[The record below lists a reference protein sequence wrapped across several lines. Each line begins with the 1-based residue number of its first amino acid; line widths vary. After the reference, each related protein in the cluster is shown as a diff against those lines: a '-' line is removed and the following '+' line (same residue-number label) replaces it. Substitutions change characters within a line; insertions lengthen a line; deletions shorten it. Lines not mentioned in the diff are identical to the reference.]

1 MLKFFRNRSKNNSI
15 EDVQS
20 NNEADIEEQNENGDF
35 PDDTDHEG
43 AAPEPDEGYEEEI
56 QISEPGDDFGQ
67 TAENE
72 SEDLGEEQEPEELQ
86 TEKSGRFVTFWNH
99 LFGSRRQETSQE
111 IKAED
116 ETEPVWEQEDA
127 GADVVTEEELTGNIG
142 QVEEDADDTEAAES
156 EQEAGPD
163 AVSRCEDNEE
173 TPEEAWEEPERETLT
188 DAELLE
194 EADSYEEELLEEEE
208 DLREESGKKGRFAAF
223 WENLFGRKK
232 KKENEETDLDAEET
246 EEDSDEDSEEAPE
259 DAPEGTAD
267 ENDSDEPLEGE
278 EAEEDV
284 PIEELLDEVLG
295 VEAEEESEEEEE
307 DSVEDDWEDEPVY
320 GDHLDKLVAVSSP
333 LHWVLLTGGIFVVM
347 AAIWWAIYGS
357 VPKAEEAKGILLK
370 ERKYTTV
377 YANTSGM
384 ITQVNIAE
392 GDTVQPGDVLYEVGS
407 RADAGYLKE
416 LQERIRKVE
425 SVSYNT
431 LTSDSYSSS
440 SSDDDYYSSS
450 SYSSYSSGSSSASS
464 GYRASAGNSVS
475 RNSVSGNSASSTVR
489 DTAKTNVSSGRKATQ
504 ISASYD
510 VAEDQV
516 TSDNQKLIDIK
527 NQQLSLVL
535 ESREYEAKVE
545 DLQERYKAKLEEVS
559 DLKRKLEN
567 AESAYY
573 SQVSSDRGAQTKYEF
588 DTAFAEY
595 STAES
600 ALQAASKAYQ
610 DAVNLADAATI
621 ALIQAKDEYTN
632 AKKYGTA
639 QEKAAAKSA
648 VSDAQTA
655 NKRAQ
660 DKLSVY
666 TSAKNAAE
674 TERNSKKSAY
684 NTKKS
689 AYESYVRT
697 SGTGDAQTVRNSN
710 AYLAALESYNMAYG
724 ELNTISSDLSEAEA
738 MLSAVTENAMQ
749 IRDHALKNQFEAE
762 KKSVLDKLNRELRDY
777 QKQLESVKITAAV
790 GGVVENVIA
799 QLGYAVSETTEVA
812 RICEYESEN
821 LQAVY
826 FLPLKQG
833 KRIKEGMSVSIYPSV
848 YPKEEYGYLTG
859 TVLHV
864 EKYVTSCDAVLE
876 RLRDRKLAELFEE
889 EGPVMEIVCE
899 ITMDDTTVSGYEW
912 SLEKGEKVELAE
924 GTLLDGVF
932 EIDSTSPISILIPG
946 LKDRDASGPQGKKK
960 AESEAEPEDVIDAED
975 AEDAE
980 IYDDE
985 DYDDEDYDGED
996 YDDEDYDDE
1005 DYDDEDYDDED
1016 YDDEDYDDEYD
1027 EEDYDD
1033 EDYDEEDYDEEEL

>member
-1 MLKFFRNRSKNNSI
+1 MRKSEGCAITLRRDIFWKGINMFKFFRNRSKNNSI
-15 EDVQS
+15 ENAQVNSETDYTEQDTQAVS
-20 NNEADIEEQNENGDF
+20 EADGEYAGEVSD
-35 PDDTDHEG
+35 P
-43 AAPEPDEGYEEEI
+43 EEESV
-56 QISEPGDDFGQ
+56 SEEKEAFEED
-67 TAENE
+67 AVSEEESEE
-72 SEDLGEEQEPEELQ
+72 SEDEPEESEEEPVNPQ
-86 TEKSGRFVTFWNH
+86 VRKSGGFKAFWKK
-99 LFGSRRQETSQE
+99 LFGGNKADDLQDTEAEEEDGIISDESGEEVEAEAGEIVSQE
-111 IKAED
+111 EEAE
-116 ETEPVWEQEDA
+116 EQ
-127 GADVVTEEELTGNIG
+127 I
-142 QVEEDADDTEAAES
+142 EAAES
-156 EQEAGPD
+156 
-163 AVSRCEDNEE
+163 
-173 TPEEAWEEPERETLT
+173 
-188 DAELLE
+188 DAEEDSDVILACE
-194 EADSYEEELLEEEE
+194 ENDPDGEEENGEKKP
-208 DLREESGKKGRFAAF
+208 GKFAAF
-223 WENLFGRKK
+223 WKKLFGGKK
-232 KKENEETDLDAEET
+232 KKTEEDTGEDTEEEASTADEETGEESGEEKDSTET
-246 EEDSDEDSEEAPE
+246 EEASEE
-259 DAPEGTAD
+259 
-267 ENDSDEPLEGE
+267 
-278 EAEEDV
+278 EAAKEDV

-295 VEAEEESEEEEE
+295 VEDLEDEPEEEEE
-307 DSVEDDWEDEPVY
+307 PEEEDDDWEDETVY

-357 VPKAEEAKGILLK
+357 VPKTEEARGILLK
-370 ERKYTTV
+370 ERKFTAV

-407 RADAGYLKE
+407 KADAGHIQE

-431 LTSDSYSSS
+431 LTSDSYSDSS
-440 SSDDDYYSSS
+440 SYDDDDYYSRSGYNSS
-450 SYSSYSSGSSSASS
+450 GSGSSSSSS
-464 GYRASAGNSVS
+464 GYRSSGNSVS
-475 RNSVSGNSASSTVR
+475 RNSVSNNSAASTVR
-489 DTAKTNVSSGRKATQ
+489 DTVKTNVSSSRKTTQ

-573 SQVSSDRGAQTKYEF
+573 SQVSSDKGSQVKYEF
-588 DTAFAEY
+588 DTAVAEY

-621 ALIQAKDEYTN
+621 ALIQAKDAYTN

-648 VSDAQTA
+648 VADAQTA

-660 DKLSVY
+660 EKLSVY

-674 TERNSKKSAY
+674 TERNSKRSAY

-697 SGTGDAQTVRNSN
+697 SGQGDAQEVRNSN

-724 ELNTISSDLSEAEA
+724 ELNALSNDLSEAEA
-738 MLSAVTENAMQ
+738 MLSAVTENALE
-749 IRDHALKNQFEAE
+749 IKDNALKNQFEAE
-762 KKSVLDKLNRELRDY
+762 KKSVLDRLNRELSDY
-777 QKQLESVKITAAV
+777 QKQLESVKIKAAV
-790 GGVVENVIA
+790 GGVVEEVIA
-799 QLGYAVSETTEVA
+799 QIGYAVSEQTQVA
-812 RICEYESEN
+812 KICEYEAEN

-826 FLPLKQG
+826 YLPLKQG

-864 EKYVTSCDAVLE
+864 EKYVTSYDAVQE
-876 RLRDRKLAELFEE
+876 RLRDSKLAELFEE
-889 EGPVMEIVCE
+889 DGPVMEIVCE

-912 SLEKGEKVELAE
+912 SLAKGEEVELAE

-932 EIDSTSPISILIPG
+932 EIDSTSPISMLIPR
-946 LKDRDASGPQGKKK
+946 LKDRDDSNGKEKKK
-960 AESEAEPEDVIDAED
+960 VESETGTEDEIDADE

-980 IYDDE
+980 IYEDDS
-985 DYDDEDYDGED
+985 ED

-1016 YDDEDYDDEYD
+1016 YDDEDYDDEDYD
-1027 EEDYDD
+1027 DEDYDD
-1033 EDYDEEDYDEEEL
+1033 EDYDDEDYDDEDYDDEDYDDEDYDDEDYDDEEL